1 MGRLT
6 FRLYDKTPSNDGHAD
21 NVTWT
26 DDGCEV
32 DAGRRLRRCYYL
44 LVTAPEQD
52 SVNTNHSWQLSTSWS
67 IVLLV
72 KRLNASKTAGIII
85 RPLNSIERPKLCS
98 WFEIGLKGWRWC
110 WDTDSWFPT
119 TRPISILIIWLF
131 PFWKGYEETCGWE
144 WNAGNMITTNHW
156 SVSIN

>member
-1 MGRLT
+1 MIKPPVTMGTRITLPELT
-6 FRLYDKTPSNDGHAD
+6 
-21 NVTWT
+21 T
-26 DDGCEV
+26 DVKLTLD
-32 DAGRRLRRCYYL
+32 DACAGVITCSLPLQNR
-44 LVTAPEQD
+44 T
-52 SVNTNHSWQLSTSWS
+52 LSTQIIHDNYPPSWS

-72 KRLNASKTAGIII
+72 KRLNASKTVGIII